1 MTGAYIKRDTNEWKS
16 GMSWTMVP
24 NCARET
30 QPTVRRANGTVYRN
44 YDKNSNSGNVY
55 LAWLGGSLIKDKLIS
70 LRSAS
75 SPRPP
80 APRTAARARPTQQQR
95 Y

>member
-1 MTGAYIKRDTNEWKS
+1 VTCAYIKHDTNEWKS
-16 GMSWTMVP
+16 GMSWTTAS

-30 QPTVRRANGTVYRN
+30 QPTVKRANGTVYRN
-44 YDKNSNSGNVY
+44 YDKNSNSSNVY
-55 LAWLGGSLIKDKLIS
+55 SAWLGGPQIKGKLFS

-80 APRTAARARPTQQQR
+80 APRTAARARPAQQQR
-95 Y
+95 H